1 MQLQFFYIHDLCR
14 FMDILLNI
22 KPKQHIFNVGN
33 KDTISIREW
42 VELCYNIVG
51 KQVEF
56 INVNEDIE
64 QRNYFSFYN
73 YEYYLDVSKQYELMQ
88 DVKPL
93 NEGLKEALDWY
104 INNTDKVNK
113 KTFIDYIDTNLA

>member
-1 MQLQFFYIHDLCR
+1 MSD
-14 FMDILLNI
+14 
-22 KPKQHIFNVGN
+22 FNVGN

-56 INVNEDIE
+56 VNVHEDIE

-73 YEYYLDVSKQYELMQ
+73 YEYILDVSKQYELMK
-88 DVKPL
+88 DVKSL
-93 NEGLKEALDWY
+93 DDGLKDAYDWY
-104 INNTDKVNK
+104 IHNNDKVNK
-113 KTFIDYIDTNLA
+113 KTFIEYIDNNLV